1 MGFLSYI
8 QSVIKELADARGKV
22 GAEMIYVINAETAQP
37 ADKEIGL
44 QGSFFACDYLPVGI
58 ELYVRFNS
66 IENPLHRFVSGQ
78 SIKTPFYRLFI
89 TVVGTANQPVVFHY
103 GPAIESQN
111 GIGII
116 QGPEVPDTT
125 IPATG
130 ALSND
135 NNNAVFGPCSIYN
148 NFVNPAANPT
158 LDLDVRGRTVIEIFV
173 QSIGVAQTVNVYSSR
188 DGINWRL
195 VDTVLTGAVT
205 GQFED
210 GYENAY
216 NWIRVEL
223 VEVGAGTSEIEITAS
238 R

>member
-1 MGFLSYI
+1 MGFLKYI
-8 QSVIKELADARGKV
+8 QDIINELAESRGKA
-22 GAEMIYVINAETAQP
+22 GTEGFYTINVSTAQLP
-37 ADKEIGL
+37 DKEIGL

-66 IENPLHRFVSGQ
+66 IENPIHRFVAGQ
-78 SIKTPFYRLFI
+78 SLKTPFYRLFI
-89 TVVGTANQPVVFHY
+89 TVVGTANQPIVFHY

-111 GIGII
+111 GIGVIH
-116 QGPEVPDTT
+116 GPAVPDTI

-135 NNNAVFGPCSIYN
+135 NNNGVFGPSYTYN
-148 NFVNPAANPT
+148 SFVNPAANPI
-158 LDLDVRGRTVIEIFV
+158 LDLDVRGRTVIEIWV

-216 NWIRVEL
+216 GFIRVEL
-223 VEVGAGTSEIEITAS
+223 VEIGVGTSEIEITAS